1 VPSVIRGV
9 PILALDGTRSIECE
23 SQYTLVY
30 LLRRLDSANLDAGAV
45 SLAAYDTANL
55 NHGGGSGPQPNGTG
69 YRCSLRETPGAAA
82 TLVVATVAQN
92 GVRAERQLSF
102 TGAPLEGETVT
113 ITYPDLSDTSVA
125 PPTITRLYTYRAV
138 PAQAGDLL
146 IGSAAV
152 SAATLLRAING
163 TSDYG
168 DPAVYHGTEPCRE
181 LIAVAG
187 TAGGDIHLE
196 ARDGGVWGN
205 NVGIAET
212 LSNGAWSGG
221 ATTLDGGTGTRGLTL
236 SIAYSLLSND
246 LVLSGVSR
254 AVHYDIMGMDTAGAP
269 TKLIAGPATLYASST
284 ETA

>member
-102 TGAPLEGETVT
+102 TGVPLEGETVT

-125 PPTITRLYTYRAV
+125 PPTITRLYTYRGV

-152 SAATLLRAING
+152 SAATLLRAIK
-163 TSDYG
+163 
-168 DPAVYHGTEPCRE
+168 
-181 LIAVAG
+181 
-187 TAGGDIHLE
+187 
-196 ARDGGVWGN
+196 
-205 NVGIAET
+205 T
-212 LSNGAWSGG
+212 LTNGAWSGG

-254 AVHYDIMGMDTAGAP
+254 AVQYDIMGMDTAGAP

-284 ETA
+284 ETV